1 MLADQGGKSAELG
14 AAKAATVVQANGVE
28 PELGPALVALYV
40 NMRRLAA
47 FLGVEE
53 EAVGADT
60 QDRRHPERCRPQ
72 GGSGKR
78 SVGDSRGSFHVRCSP
93 IRCVVNAGRVPLN
106 DLRLSC
112 AAFQQSA
119 GAHSAPAPSE

>member
-28 PELGPALVALYV
+28 PELGPGLVALSV

-47 FLGVEE
+47 FLGVVEEEEEE
-53 EAVGADT
+53 EAIGADT
-60 QDRRHPERCRPQ
+60 QNRRKPARCRPR

-78 SVGDSRGSFHVRCSP
+78 SVGDSRGSFDVRCSP
-93 IRCVVNAGRVPLN
+93 IRCVVNAGKVPL
-106 DLRLSC
+106 DDQGSV
-112 AAFQQSA
+112 AA
-119 GAHSAPAPSE
+119 E